1 MRTGGLQV
9 HPSRQRVGFPDG
21 AGYQPQLRAL
31 AEWLPLA
38 RVVLWFVHRINV
50 GGRRKAGRLE
60 GEEESRK
67 ARFALGLWEALAL
80 HLARTRREG
89 CEKHANENS
98 VAGAFVQAWVGT

>member
-31 AEWLPLA
+31 AEWLLVA
-38 RVVLWFVHRINV
+38 RVVLWFVH
-50 GGRRKAGRLE
+50 GSMAAEEEGGRLE
-60 GEEESRK
+60 GEEKSSK